1 VGVPGTPETAQAYD
15 AGKSYEKLMAGLDD
29 VAKGL
34 KPKAAAA
41 NPFPVMTAEQPNQP
55 NAMAGQLMAA
65 LMQNK
70 RGLTLTG
77 R

>member
-1 VGVPGTPETAQAYD
+1 MQSPEASQAYD
-15 AGKSYEKLMAGLDD
+15 AGKSYEKLMSGLDD

-34 KPKAAAA
+34 HPKAPAA
-41 NPFPVMTAEQPNQP
+41 NPFPTMAVEQPNQP

-70 RGLTLTG
+70 RPRGLTLTG
-77 R
+77 Q